1 MKKDRRIRHL
11 IKLRNEKGS
20 VLLTTFLLV
29 TVLLILGAA
38 FVVLSSNEAR
48 ISERHRLTS
57 QAFNVAEAGIERV
70 IYYLKRDFD
79 ADQDWS
85 DDEIDGWTYN
95 DSPANQDA
103 DNYFPFPD
111 TSDAANAA
119 YPASTLSFPGSH
131 VGSYYISLKSS
142 ASDGIWVR
150 SVGTINDSD
159 SNVLAKQTI
168 EAYMGVRSLSPWNN
182 AIFAGS
188 GAAGTTINGNV
199 TVAGSVH
206 ILGEGLTPLDYGI
219 YSNGNA
225 AVISNNYDE
234 MDGGLKAKLPALP
247 QVDVNGEMSD
257 TLSAELRVK
266 NGMVGLDGAA
276 TAGHADVAGNSI
288 KEELDGAYVDDGYDG
303 SFADAHS
310 DKYGGYDLGD
320 ALTMPSLSDTSID
333 DPTKTVQ
340 EYYKTQALV
349 LTNELS
355 DIKPG
360 VAFVN
365 PITDGNE
372 YTDGTNSIKYDGNV
386 LTITGQIYVDAGN
399 ELKISKNGG
408 NKTIVYDGTGTILVD
423 GDADIQ
429 TDLMTSGA
437 TYPQTDIIAIM
448 ASNNLSIGTNAG
460 TDVMGLF
467 YAENQISMDKQTEVA
482 GTIIS
487 NFYDMGTN
495 VPSIFQVP
503 TTMNNLP
510 PGLVGTGNTIYLMR
524 VISWRKIDNPS

>member
-1 MKKDRRIRHL
+1 MKKDRKIRYL

-57 QAFNVAEAGIERV
+57 QAFNVAEAGIERM

-79 ADQDWS
+79 ADQNWS
-85 DDEIDGWTYN
+85 DNEIDGWTY
-95 DSPANQDA
+95 DSTDLDT

-131 VGSYYISLKSS
+131 VGSYDISLKSS

-182 AIFAGS
+182 AVFAGS

-199 TVAGSVH
+199 TIAGSVH
-206 ILGEGLTPLDYGI
+206 VLGEGLTPLDYAI

-225 AVISNNYDE
+225 AVISNNYDD
-234 MDGGLKAKLPALP
+234 MDGVLKAKLPALLK
-247 QVDVNGEMSD
+247 VDVNDEMVD

-340 EYYKTQALV
+340 EYFKTQALV
-349 LTNELS
+349 ITNELS
-355 DIKPG
+355 NIKPTSTI
-360 VAFVN
+360 
-365 PITDGNE
+365 PLI
-372 YTDGTNSIKYDGNV
+372 TDGTNSISMVAGV
-386 LTITGQIYVDAGN
+386 LTITGQVYVDTGN
-399 ELKISKNGG
+399 SLKFSKDGG
-408 NKTIVYDGTGTILVD
+408 NKSIVYQGKGTILVD
-423 GDADIQ
+423 GDVDIQ

-437 TYPQTDIIAIM
+437 TYPATDIIGIM
-448 ASNNLSIGTNAG
+448 SSNNLSIGTNAG

-467 YAENQISMDKQTEVA
+467 YAENQIAIDKQVEIA

-487 NFYDMGTN
+487 NYYDMGTN

-510 PGLVGTGNTIYLMR
+510 PGLVGTDNNVYVMR